1 MCVLKRV
8 LLCII
13 VALSVNF
20 WCTGESYD
28 FVNQE
33 ISEILF
39 SISNYRGF
47 PITADDSVSGKA
59 DFRFAGGDFDEA
71 FEAFLRSS
79 RLYVEKNEKEWV
91 VSRMRFLRNAS
102 GEFAVDACDVSPA
115 LLLEKAGINLGI
127 FIAHDGLPG
136 IKISVHTGFCLSNE
150 IVERIISLCP
160 GFEIEKISDNK
171 LKIVRSER
179 RSLNSQNEIYSE
191 KCDFTKCESGKWSCD
206 IQNAILMRSVEK
218 LCALTGKQFVFISGG
233 EGKIARS
240 KVFEKDINEL
250 VSLICLQ
257 AGCEVVETD
266 DIFYIAPM
274 KDSRNRLSSA
284 ARKWNEKKLK
294 FAKAEN
300 IVSALEKRFPAMET
314 FSALGN
320 SNMILFRCDE
330 NELNAANDFIDAL
343 DTAEN
348 VHIVNLK
355 FLKTK
360 DFLDHIPPFIEK
372 NWITDLGNGNSFY
385 FTGSEENF
393 LRLEAAL
400 PEFDRP
406 VATITYDLLIMQ
418 YQQSDGSD
426 WTPSFKAERIHLGDR
441 TGLDASLGSVLD
453 LSLDVVGAFGLTFA
467 ANLQAAITEAKA
479 KVFAD
484 TTLHGLSGSTI
495 NFQNVNT
502 YRYRDNNLD
511 PKTGKPIYSG
521 VTKEISSGLKLEVTG
536 FVSGDGMITSKITA
550 SVSRQGED
558 TSSITGNPPP
568 TSEKVVTTE
577 VRCRSGEPVILSG
590 LSQEEESF
598 TGSRTPLI
606 SKIPLLGWLF
616 KSRTKVKE
624 KTELVI
630 YLVPNADIWG
640 EKSENENFVEN
651 LDVKAEKQRLY
662 EKYIRQ
668 NQEA

>member
-1 MCVLKRV
+1 MFFRKQM
-8 LLCII
+8 LLCFF
-13 VALSVNF
+13 AAFSVYF
-20 WCTGESYD
+20 RCIGESYD

-59 DFRFAGGDFDEA
+59 DFRFAGGNFDEA
-71 FEAFLRSS
+71 FESFLRSS

-102 GEFAVDACDVSPA
+102 GEFAVDACDVSPS

-127 FIAHDGLPG
+127 FIAHDGLPE
-136 IKISVHTGFCLSNE
+136 IKISVHTGFCLSHE
-150 IVERIISLCP
+150 IIERIISLCP
-160 GFEIEKISDNK
+160 GFEIENVSDNK
-171 LKIVRSER
+171 MKIVRSEKR
-179 RSLNSQNEIYSE
+179 NINSQNEIYFE
-191 KCDFTKCESGKWSCD
+191 KCDFTKCENGKWSCD
-206 IQNAILMRSVEK
+206 IQNAVLMRAVEK
-218 LCALTGKQFVFISGG
+218 LCTLTGNQFVFISGG
-233 EGKIARS
+233 EGKISRS

-250 VSLICLQ
+250 ISLICLQ
-257 AGCEVVETD
+257 SGCEVVESD
-266 DIFYIAPM
+266 GIFYIAPM

-294 FAKAEN
+294 FSKPEI

-314 FSALGN
+314 FSAGN
-320 SNMILFRCDE
+320 ANLILFRCDE
-330 NELNAANDFIDAL
+330 NELNAAGDFIDAL

-360 DFLDHIPPFIEK
+360 DFLEHLPPFIERS
-372 NWITDLGNGNSFY
+372 WITDLGNGNSFY

-393 LRLEAAL
+393 LRLESAL
-400 PEFDRP
+400 PEIDRP
-406 VATITYDLLIMQ
+406 VSTITYDLLIMQ

-426 WTPSFKAERIHLGDR
+426 WTPSFKADRIHLGDR
-441 TGLDASLGSVLD
+441 TALNASIGSVLD
-453 LSLDVVGAFGLTFA
+453 LSLDVVGAFGMTFA
-467 ANLQAAITEAKA
+467 ANLQTAITEARA

-484 TTLHGLSGSTI
+484 TTLHGVSGSTI

-568 TSEKVVTTE
+568 TSEKIVTTE
-577 VRCRSGEPVILSG
+577 VRCRSGEPVVLSG

-606 SKIPLLGWLF
+606 SKIPLLGWFF

-630 YLVPNADIWG
+630 YLVPKAEIWG
-640 EKSENENFVEN
+640 EKSGNEVFVEN
-651 LDVKAEKQRLY
+651 LNIKNEKQRLY
-662 EKYIRQ
+662 EKYVK
-668 NQEA
+668 QEA